1 MRISRA
7 FSDGD
12 EIKLSLPMHARRVYA
27 NTRVRADLGKVAVM
41 RGPMVYCL
49 EQVDNGP
56 VVEALCLPRDSALT
70 ETVRPD
76 KLGGIVEI
84 TAPGKRMVSADEA
97 LYSDQATVLEDA
109 TLTFIPYYA
118 WANRGENE
126 MTVYVREI

>member
-1 MRISRA
+1 
-7 FSDGD
+7 
-12 EIKLSLPMHARRVYA
+12 
-27 NTRVRADLGKVAVM
+27 
-41 RGPMVYCL
+41 MVYCL

-97 LYSDQATVLEDA
+97 LYSDQAPVLEDA

>member
-1 MRISRA
+1 
-7 FSDGD
+7 
-12 EIKLSLPMHARRVYA
+12 
-27 NTRVRADLGKVAVM
+27 M

-84 TAPGKRMVSADEA
+84 TAPGKRMVSADDA
-97 LYSDQATVLEDA
+97 LYSDQAPALEDA